1 MNELKELKERMDT
14 LEKDFK
20 YLQGKFVKLCGLNL
34 KLVEEVENTNNI
46 VVGKYIDNEVAK
58 IVKPE
63 ESTEE
68 SVE

>member
-1 MNELKELKERMDT
+1 MEDELNELKERMDA

-20 YLQGKFVKLCGLNL
+20 YLQGKFVKLCELNV
-34 KLVEEVENTNNI
+34 KLVEEVEKANNM
-46 VVGKYIDNEVAK
+46 VVEIAK

-68 SVE
+68 SAE